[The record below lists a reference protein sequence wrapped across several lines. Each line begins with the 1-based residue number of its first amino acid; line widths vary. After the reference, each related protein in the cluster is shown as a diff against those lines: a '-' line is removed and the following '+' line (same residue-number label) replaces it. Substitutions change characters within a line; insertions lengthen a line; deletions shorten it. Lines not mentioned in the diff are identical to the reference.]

1 MDMKKIL
8 IIGAGRSSGALIH
21 YLTERAAARNWWI
34 TVADMSVDLA
44 KEKIGSCEQAAAMAL
59 DVDNPAER
67 DALISENDVI
77 ISMLPA
83 FMHFPVAKSCVEQK
97 KHLITASYVSDEIKS
112 LHPLA
117 LKNDVILM
125 NEIGLDPGIDH
136 LSAMRAIHDIQ
147 HNGGVVKEFRSY
159 CGGLVA
165 PESNDNPWGYKFS
178 WNPRNVI
185 LAGQATAKFLEKG
198 RLRYVPYNRMFTSV
212 DEIKVDG
219 LGAFDAYP
227 NRDSISYKGI
237 YGLESVDTMIR
248 GTLRY
253 QGYCKAWNIFVQLGL
268 TDDSI
273 KIEIPDGFSYADLLT
288 AYLPK
293 GLKGNFQEQIAQCTN
308 LDPED
313 EAVKKVVWTGIA
325 SEAIIPKGQRT
336 PAAILQVLLEEKW
349 KLKDQ
354 DLDMV
359 VMQHLIDF
367 EQDGKRKR
375 LVADLVCKGRSPK
388 ETAMADTVGLP
399 LAMFASLL
407 LDDKVKLRGVQIPIH
422 QEIYVPLL
430 NELEGFGIAFKERI
444 IELE

>member
-1 MDMKKIL
+1 MKKIL
-8 IIGAGRSSGALIH
+8 IIGAGRSSGALIQ
-21 YLTERAAARNWWI
+21 YLTQRAASKDWWI
-34 TVADMSVDLA
+34 TVADMSVELA
-44 KEKIGSCEQAAAMAL
+44 GEKIGHCTNATAISL
-59 DVDNPAER
+59 NVDNPVER
-67 DALISENDVI
+67 DELIANNDVV

-97 KHLITASYVSDEIKS
+97 KHMITASYVSDEIKS

-117 LKNDVILM
+117 LKNDVMLM

-136 LSAMRAIHDIQ
+136 LSAMRAIHTIQ
-147 HNGGVVKEFRSY
+147 HQGGVVKEFRSY

-185 LAGQATAKFLEKG
+185 LAGQATAKYLESG

-212 DEIKVDG
+212 EEIKVEG
-219 LGAFDAYP
+219 LGSFDAYP

-237 YGLESVDTMIR
+237 YGLESVETMIR

-253 QGYCKAWNIFVQLGL
+253 QGFCKAWNIFVQLGL

-273 KIEIPDGFSYADLLT
+273 KIDIPDGFSFADLLS
-288 AYLPK
+288 AYLPN
-293 GLKGNFQEQIAQCTN
+293 GLKGSLRDQLAHCTN
-308 LDPED
+308 LDPSD
-313 EAVKKVVWTGIA
+313 EAIEKVIWTGIA
-325 SEAIIPKGQRT
+325 SETLIPKGQRT
-336 PAAILQVLLEEKW
+336 PAAILQSLLEEKW
-349 KLKDQ
+349 MLKDQ

-367 EQDGKRKR
+367 EQDGKKKR
-375 LVADLVCKGRSPK
+375 LIADLVCKGRSPK

-399 LAMFASLL
+399 LAMFAELL
-407 LDDKVKLRGVQIPIH
+407 LEDKIKLRGVQIPIH
-422 QEIYVPLL
+422 QEIYLPLL
-430 NELEGFGIAFKERI
+430 NELESFGIAFKERVV
-444 IELE
+444 EQR